1 MKKALTKRI
10 GAWGMALSTLGIIF
24 APAMAGAASNTANTT
39 VSATVG
45 DTISI
50 STGSTVSFSLTPTA
64 GGVVSSSSDTVT
76 VSTNRTAG
84 YNLTVADADATTTLV
99 SGGNTFTASS
109 GSKTTPVTLTAG
121 TWGFAVANGTTGIGT
136 NGFDASYTA
145 ETNNASSTSKWAGMP
160 ATGSPMMLKTTA
172 ASATNDTTT
181 VWYAAKATTAQAGGT
196 YTDSVTYTATTN

>member
-1 MKKALTKRI
+1 
-10 GAWGMALSTLGIIF
+10 MAVSTLGIVLS
-24 APAMAGAASNTANTT
+24 PAMVGAVSSNANTT

-50 STGSTVSFSLTPTA
+50 STGTTVSFTIAPTA

-84 YNLTVADADATTTLV
+84 YNLTVADADATTTLA

-109 GSKTTPVTLTAG
+109 GTKTAPVTLTNG
-121 TWGFAVANGTTGIGT
+121 TWGFAVVTGTTGIGT

-160 ATGSPMMLKTTA
+160 GTGSPMTLKSTSTT
-172 ASATNDTTT
+172 ATNDTTT
-181 VWYAAKATTAQAGGT
+181 VWYAAKANTSQAGGT